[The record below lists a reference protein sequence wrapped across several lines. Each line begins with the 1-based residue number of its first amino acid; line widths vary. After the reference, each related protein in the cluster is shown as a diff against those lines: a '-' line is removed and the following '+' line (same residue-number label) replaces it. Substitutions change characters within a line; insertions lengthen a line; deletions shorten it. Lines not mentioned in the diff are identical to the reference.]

1 MTSIERQIE
10 RNLARCRVILSVA
23 AIATVYID
31 PEIPLMSRW
40 IHWTSGPFALD
51 PRFLAVMSAHL
62 TYSVVVCLATREEWP
77 LASSFVSR

>member
-40 IHWTSGPFALD
+40 IHWTSGPFVGVA
-51 PRFLAVMSAHL
+51 PQAISPFG
-62 TYSVVVCLATREEWP
+62 TYW
-77 LASSFVSR
+77 

>member
-31 PEIPLMSRW
+31 PEIPLMSQW
-40 IHWTSGPFALD
+40 ITGRAARS
-51 PRFLAVMSAHL
+51 RSI
-62 TYSVVVCLATREEWP
+62 R
-77 LASSFVSR
+77 ASSRSWARI